1 MVQSEATV
9 TSASSTLQ
17 ELAAKSVEEPEH
29 EPRTTDERPSA
40 RKTTARRKRRA
51 TLRVLRLAS
60 PPSGRSAALICL
72 LAALC
77 TAAAV
82 LLAGRSAGL
91 TVGTKSQTTD
101 DAYVRADQITISSHI
116 AGYVESVPVQDNERV
131 VKGQTIAIIRD
142 DDYQARLSSAE
153 ADVKTAQSAV
163 DILVA
168 QVTLQNS
175 RIAGAEAG
183 VKAAEAD
190 LTQERLELARETA
203 LVGTADSPRRN
214 LEIAEAAEGR
224 LTAQRN
230 EKLADVAV
238 ARKTLEVVQHQISQA
253 KQTVAAKQAALDLAR
268 IELGYTRI
276 VSPVDGQLSTRMAL
290 SSEYVTPGT
299 QIGLI
304 GPLPNVWGAANF
316 REDQMAHIQPGKAAR
331 VPL

>member
-29 EPRTTDERPSA
+29 EPRPTDERPSA

-91 TVGTKSQTTD
+91 TVGTKSQTTH

-116 AGYVESVPVQDNERV
+116 AGYVESVPIQDNERV

-168 QVTLQNS
+168 QASLQNS

-183 VKAAEAD
+183 VKATEAD
-190 LTQERLELARETA
+190 LTQERPGLARQTT
-203 LVGTADSPRRN
+203 VGAPAASPRGH

-224 LTAQRN
+224 LTAQRD
-230 EKLADVAV
+230 EKLADVAG
-238 ARKTLEVVQHQISQA
+238 ARQTLDGLKHQTSQV
-253 KQTVAAKQAALDLAR
+253 KRT
-268 IELGYTRI
+268 
-276 VSPVDGQLSTRMAL
+276 
-290 SSEYVTPGT
+290 
-299 QIGLI
+299 
-304 GPLPNVWGAANF
+304 
-316 REDQMAHIQPGKAAR
+316 
-331 VPL
+331 